1 MDEAISDS
9 TAAEIEKLAAR
20 LAGEAG
26 AILRKY
32 FGTSLGV
39 EYKDEKQH
47 DPVTVADREAQEHL
61 AVSIAK
67 HYPDHG
73 FVGEEDREQEDA
85 AAPEI
90 VWVVDPLDG
99 TKNFLS
105 GLPVFACSVGVLYR
119 GAPLVG
125 AVHIPWLGEAAGVVL
140 HARRGGGAYMGSDR
154 LAVFAGVE
162 PEGKRLS
169 SIPRSPGSALRLN
182 RRVRA
187 RVGDVRLTG
196 STVYELA
203 MTATGALQLA
213 MAAGPRLWD
222 VAAGAALVME
232 AGGEVLVGRR
242 RGKRTALLRPRM
254 RWEPLG
260 SFIPSWASGTTT
272 MKELRDW
279 SAPVVMGNAE
289 VSRYLAENLV
299 ARSHIRRGLGRTLR
313 RLTGRR

>member
-9 TAAEIEKLAAR
+9 RAAEIEKLAAR
-20 LAGEAG
+20 LACEAG
-26 AILRKY
+26 SILHKY

-39 EYKDEKQH
+39 EYKDKKQH
-47 DPVTVADREAQEHL
+47 DPVTVADREAQEYL
-61 AVSIAK
+61 AMSIAE

-73 FVGEEDREQEDA
+73 FVGEEDREQEDM

-105 GLPVFACSVGVLYR
+105 GLPVFACSVGLLYR

-125 AVHIPWLGEAAGVVL
+125 AVYIPWLGEEAGVVL
-140 HARRGGGAYMGSDR
+140 HARRGGGAYIGSDR

-162 PEGKRLS
+162 PEGNRLS

-182 RRVRA
+182 KRLLA

-203 MTATGALQLA
+203 MTARGALQLSI
-213 MAAGPRLWD
+213 AAGPRLWD

-242 RGKRTALLRPRM
+242 PGKQTALLPPRM

-272 MKELRDW
+272 LKELCDW
-279 SAPVVMGNAE
+279 SAPVIMGSAE
-289 VSRYLAENLV
+289 VARYVAKNLV
-299 ARSHIRRGLGRTLR
+299 ARSRIRRGLGGTLR
-313 RLTGRR
+313 RLTGQG